1 MRNNILKKIKNKI
14 IVSCQPND
22 KGPQDKTNIIVSMAK
37 TAILGGC
44 GGVRVEGAKNIYEVK
59 KNISIPII
67 GIIKRDI
74 PKYEVR
80 ITPLLTDVDKI
91 ISSGADIIAYDATI
105 RRRPFPTKEIV
116 LKIKNANRLAMADCE
131 NLDDAKIAIN
141 EGADIIGTTLSGY
154 IGKTAKDTDKPNINL
169 IRQFKKLNSFVMA
182 EGRYNTPDLAR
193 KAILEGAD
201 AVTIGSAITRIDNIT
216 SWFVREISKKNVKKK
231 I

>member
-1 MRNNILKKIKNKI
+1 MRNNILKRIKNKI
-14 IVSCQPND
+14 IVSCQPN
-22 KGPQDKTNIIVSMAK
+22 KRGPQDKTNIIVSMAK

-67 GIIKRDI
+67 GIIKHDI

-91 ISSGADIIAYDATI
+91 ISSGADIIAYDATF

-116 LKIKNANRLAMADCE
+116 LKIKNANRLAMADCS

-154 IGKTAKDTDKPNINL
+154 IGKIARDTDKPNINL

-216 SWFVREISKKNVKKK
+216 SWFVKEISK
-231 I
+231 

>member
-1 MRNNILKKIKNKI
+1 MRNNILKRIKNKI
-14 IVSCQPND
+14 IVSCQPNER
-22 KGPQDKTNIIVSMAK
+22 GPQDKTNIIVSMAK
-37 TAILGGC
+37 TAIIGGC

-116 LKIKNANRLAMADCE
+116 LKIKNANRLAMADCA
-131 NLDDAKIAIN
+131 NLNDAKIAIN

-154 IGKTAKDTDKPNINL
+154 IGKIAKDTDKPNINL

-216 SWFVREISKKNVKKK
+216 SWFVREISK
-231 I
+231 

>member
-1 MRNNILKKIKNKI
+1 MRNNILKRIKNKI
-14 IVSCQPND
+14 IVSCQPNER
-22 KGPQDKTNIIVSMAK
+22 GPQDKTNIIVSMAK

-44 GGVRVEGAKNIYEVK
+44 GGVRVEGEKNIYEVK

-116 LKIKNANRLAMADCE
+116 LKIKNANRLAMADCA

-154 IGKTAKDTDKPNINL
+154 IGKIAKDTDKPNINL

-216 SWFVREISKKNVKKK
+216 SWFVREISK
-231 I
+231 

>member
-1 MRNNILKKIKNKI
+1 MRNNILKRIKNKI
-14 IVSCQPND
+14 IVSCQPNER
-22 KGPQDKTNIIVSMAK
+22 GPQDKTNIIVSMAK

-74 PKYEVR
+74 PKYQVR

-116 LKIKNANRLAMADCE
+116 LKIKNANRLAMADCA
-131 NLDDAKIAIN
+131 NLNDAKIAIN

-154 IGKTAKDTDKPNINL
+154 VGKIAKDTDKPNINL

-216 SWFVREISKKNVKKK
+216 TWFVREISK
-231 I
+231 

>member
-1 MRNNILKKIKNKI
+1 
-14 IVSCQPND
+14 
-22 KGPQDKTNIIVSMAK
+22 MAK

-116 LKIKNANRLAMADCE
+116 LKIKNANRLAMADCA
-131 NLDDAKIAIN
+131 NLNDAKIAIN
-141 EGADIIGTTLSGY
+141 EGADIICTKLSGY
-154 IGKTAKDTDKPNINL
+154 IGKIAKDTDKPNINL

-216 SWFVREISKKNVKKK
+216 SWFVREISK
-231 I
+231 